1 METRHS
7 ADSDSLDWIPQDFS
21 WLDGEDDN
29 GADSLDDL
37 ESLDMGET
45 TTRTQT
51 GADQIWDLDGASGKP
66 SHRRLR
72 IDEPTQG
79 ADTSFVVPTV
89 LHSDATSSD
98 SVTTESILANKL
110 AGLSMADRE
119 KVTYDIHGVADVV
132 PEDSETVDGLLADLH
147 RNLKTAE
154 ARHELYRTAVQQNPN
169 YVASRSFRLAFLRRE
184 NYDIDLATRR
194 ILEYFEMKQK
204 LFGAELL
211 GKQLQISDL
220 DEDSQRCLHSGIG
233 QILPLA
239 DRAGRPV
246 FFWSPPRRIG
256 HNLQSRVSLHL
267 YLCRAQTETWSM
279 ESQQN
284 DD

>member
-1 METRHS
+1 MDARHS
-7 ADSDSLDWIPQDFS
+7 AGSDSLDRVPLDLS
-21 WLDGEDDN
+21 WLDGEGD
-29 GADSLDDL
+29 GADLDDL
-37 ESLDMGET
+37 EALDMDET
-45 TTRTQT
+45 RIQT
-51 GADQIWDLDGASGKP
+51 GVDQRDKIRDLGDTSGKP

-72 IDEPTQG
+72 VEEPTQE
-79 ADTSFVVPTV
+79 ADTSFVSPTV
-89 LHSDATSSD
+89 LHSDATSPD
-98 SVTTESILANKL
+98 SVTTESILAHKL

-132 PEDSETVDGLLADLH
+132 QEDSETVDGLLADLH